1 MEKFDEFDEQPA
13 IHQSFPTKLFSLI
26 VSSMERTINLSKFC
40 LSKVY
45 VYRLHSQSFAP
56 SNFCALRYLNGL

>member
-13 IHQSFPTKLFSLI
+13 IRQSFPTKLFSHI
-26 VSSMERTINLSKFC
+26 VSSMEHTINLSKFC

-45 VYRLHSQSFAP
+45 VGFFTNVLPHQTFTLY
-56 SNFCALRYLNGL
+56 GT